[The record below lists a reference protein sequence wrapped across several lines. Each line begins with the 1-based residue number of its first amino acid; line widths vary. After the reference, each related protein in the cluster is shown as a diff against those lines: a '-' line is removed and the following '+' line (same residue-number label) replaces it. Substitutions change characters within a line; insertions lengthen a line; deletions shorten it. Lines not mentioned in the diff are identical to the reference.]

1 MSKGGTKLISM
12 TPLSAP
18 ELIVTF
24 DLKDSPKDVRLNS
37 VRQEGATENICG
49 GNTFPVRHMCH
60 IYFMQSVHF
69 LFFQDS
75 LAAEC
80 AAGNGCCDK
89 VSGAGTKFVF
99 DLSVDTN
106 LANSF
111 YIRTRGDKAMPDG
124 IIVRTTFYYVRFYYF
139 CI

>member
-1 MSKGGTKLISM
+1 M

-24 DLKDSPKDVRLNS
+24 DIKDSPKDVRVAS
-37 VRQEGATENICG
+37 VKQEGAAENICG
-49 GNTFPVRHMCH
+49 GNTFPVRHMCN
-60 IYFMQSVHF
+60 ICKVFIF

-75 LAAEC
+75 VGAEC
-80 AAGNGCCDK
+80 ADGMGCCDK

-111 YIRTRGDKAMPDG
+111 YIRTRGDKAMPEN
-124 IIVRTTFYYVRFYYF
+124 ILVRTTFYHGRS
-139 CI
+139 